1 MNCSGWLYLL
11 THCLLHQSYRSAQE
25 KINIKFSKT
34 TILNRIPHPDAAA
47 VYFEKEEEIDHF
59 KTECRL

>member
-1 MNCSGWLYLL
+1 MNCSGWPYLL

-25 KINIKFSKT
+25 KINIKFCKT
-34 TILNRIPHPDAAA
+34 TISDRIRCPDALA
-47 VYFEKEEEIDHF
+47 VYFETEEDTDHF